1 MTEPV
6 FALRGKR
13 VWVAGHGGMVGSALV
28 RRLQAEDCEIL
39 TIGRDQ
45 LDLRRQA
52 DTEAWV
58 EANRPEVVFLAA
70 ATVGGV
76 HANNTRPAEFLYDN
90 LAIATNVIEAARR
103 AQVAKLMF
111 LGSTCINPREAAIPT
126 PEDVLLTGPLEPTN
140 EWYAVAKIAGIKL
153 CHSYR
158 RQWGCDFVACMPTNL
173 YGPGDNFHPDHSHV
187 IPGMINK
194 FTTARDSGAPQV
206 EIWGSGNAIREF
218 LYVDDC
224 ADGVVHLMKQYS
236 GESIINIG
244 TGRETSVRELAET
257 VSKVVGYQGRL
268 HFDTTKPEGAP
279 RRLLDSATM
288 TGLGWRAPTTL
299 EAGLKATIEWF
310 ATHEA
315 RHV

>member
-1 MTEPV
+1 MTEVV
-6 FALRGKR
+6 FPLKGKR
-13 VWVAGHGGMVGSALV
+13 VWVAGHRGMVGSALV
-28 RRLQAEDCEIL
+28 RRLAAEDCEIL
-39 TIGRDQ
+39 TIGREQ
-45 LDLRRQA
+45 VDLRRQA

-58 EANRPEVVFLAA
+58 EKHRPDAVFLAA

-90 LAIATNVIEAARR
+90 LAIATNVVEAARR
-103 AQVAKLMF
+103 SKVQKLMF

-153 CHSYR
+153 CHAYR

-173 YGPGDNFHPDHSHV
+173 YGPGDNFHPQHSHV

-194 FTTARDSGAPQV
+194 FTTARDTKAEQV
-206 EIWGSGNAIREF
+206 EIWGTGNAIREF

-224 ADGVVHLMKQYS
+224 ADGVVFLMKHYS
-236 GESIINIG
+236 GESIVNIG

-279 RRLLDSATM
+279 RRLLDSAM
-288 TGLGWRAPTTL
+288 INGMGWRAPTTL
-299 EAGLKATIEWF
+299 EAGLRATYDWF
-310 ATHEA
+310 TTNEA
-315 RHV
+315 RRV